1 MAQSTNATK
10 LARAAA
16 LRRSIADAQ
25 EQMAALDRIPDADTY
40 ADRTVVFAVV
50 STGSVGVQLDY
61 VFLKVSGEGGADD
74 RWYFTGELYG
84 MRRNG
89 WDGRWVTW
97 KALVQWLSSV
107 VTLESWEIF
116 TPKEETA

>member
-1 MAQSTNATK
+1 MVQSTNATK

-40 ADRTVVFAVV
+40 ADRTVVRAVV
-50 STGSVGVQLDY
+50 ATGSVGVQLDY

-74 RWYFTGELYG
+74 RWYHTGELHG

-107 VTLESWEIF
+107 VTLESWEIL